1 MDTKIDKVYVDTCEE
16 YIDKLNEG
24 YIENQIEITDPEQ
37 MNRLGYHYECGMV
50 EEKITQRP
58 LNGTKKLHVVVI

>member
-24 YIENQIEITDPEQ
+24 YIENQIEITEPEQ

-50 EEKITQRP
+50 
-58 LNGTKKLHVVVI
+58 

>member
-24 YIENQIEITDPEQ
+24 YIENQIEITEPEQ
-37 MNRLGYHYECGMV
+37 MNRLGYHYECG
-50 EEKITQRP
+50 
-58 LNGTKKLHVVVI
+58 NGVKKDYTKVFK